1 VLYVSDIQ
9 ILLVTGGGGRRG
21 RGRRGR
27 GRRGHVTTSSVS
39 FASLLTDSG
48 TITTFSSVD
57 DPDPGSVQFD
67 TRIRDKILWIVHLR
81 AWISTSQNVYL
92 SFSYRFTLFTTG
104 LSTCIFTFT
113 SKAHYIV
120 RST

>member
-1 VLYVSDIQ
+1 MCCVGSSNPLPPS
-9 ILLVTGGGGRRG
+9 LGGFDFEIIMCF
-21 RGRRGR
+21 R

-48 TITTFSSVD
+48 TITNFSSVD

>member
-1 VLYVSDIQ
+1 MLYVSDIQ

-48 TITTFSSVD
+48 TITNFSSVD

-81 AWISTSQNVYL
+81 SWISN
-92 SFSYRFTLFTTG
+92 
-104 LSTCIFTFT
+104 
-113 SKAHYIV
+113 
-120 RST
+120 

>member
-1 VLYVSDIQ
+1 MLYVSDIQ
-9 ILLVTGGGGRRG
+9 ILLVTGGRGRRG

-27 GRRGHVTTSSVS
+27 GRRGRGRVTTSVS

-81 AWISTSQNVYL
+81 AWISN
-92 SFSYRFTLFTTG
+92 
-104 LSTCIFTFT
+104 
-113 SKAHYIV
+113 
-120 RST
+120 

>member
-1 VLYVSDIQ
+1 MLYVSDIQ
-9 ILLVTGGGGRRG
+9 ILLVTGGRGRRG

-27 GRRGHVTTSSVS
+27 GHRGRGRRGRVTTSSVS

-81 AWISTSQNVYL
+81 SWISN
-92 SFSYRFTLFTTG
+92 
-104 LSTCIFTFT
+104 
-113 SKAHYIV
+113 
-120 RST
+120 